1 MRQRLQK
8 IISAAGL
15 CSRRTAEEWIVAG
28 RVQVN
33 GTVAALGEQADPE
46 LDEILLDGKIVRV
59 VEKKLYIMLNK
70 PRGYVTTLQD
80 EKGRPNVSELVAD
93 CGERVYP
100 VGRLD
105 IDSEGLLLLTNDGE
119 WMQHVLHPKYEVDKT
134 YHVTVAGKVAGAAV
148 RLAAIREI
156 NGERIARATVKTLRE
171 GKDTALLA
179 ITIHQGKNRQIRRM
193 CAQEGL
199 HVKRLQRVSEHKVV
213 LGDLPLGAWRPLS
226 EKELRSF
233 DEKN

>member
-15 CSRRTAEEWIVAG
+15 CSRRTAEEWIAAG

-93 CGERVYP
+93 
-100 VGRLD
+100 
-105 IDSEGLLLLTNDGE
+105 
-119 WMQHVLHPKYEVDKT
+119 
-134 YHVTVAGKVAGAAV
+134 
-148 RLAAIREI
+148 
-156 NGERIARATVKTLRE
+156 
-171 GKDTALLA
+171 
-179 ITIHQGKNRQIRRM
+179 
-193 CAQEGL
+193 
-199 HVKRLQRVSEHKVV
+199 
-213 LGDLPLGAWRPLS
+213 
-226 EKELRSF
+226 
-233 DEKN
+233 

>member
-15 CSRRTAEEWIVAG
+15 CSRRTAEEWIAAG

-134 YHVTVAGKVAGAAV
+134 YHVTVAGKVAGALAGVFAAGKIISFGKECLQMASAV
-148 RLAAIREI
+148 RRMKIIWALPMPSWIGTFVLARL
-156 NGERIARATVKTLRE
+156 KTGRKKIE
-171 GKDTALLA
+171 S
-179 ITIHQGKNRQIRRM
+179 TICIRRI
-193 CAQEGL
+193 
-199 HVKRLQRVSEHKVV
+199 S
-213 LGDLPLGAWRPLS
+213 LS
-226 EKELRSF
+226 
-233 DEKN
+233 

>member
-15 CSRRTAEEWIVAG
+15 CSRRTAEEWIAAG
-28 RVQVN
+28 RVEVN

-134 YHVTVAGKVAGAAV
+134 YHVT
-148 RLAAIREI
+148 
-156 NGERIARATVKTLRE
+156 
-171 GKDTALLA
+171 
-179 ITIHQGKNRQIRRM
+179 
-193 CAQEGL
+193 
-199 HVKRLQRVSEHKVV
+199 
-213 LGDLPLGAWRPLS
+213 
-226 EKELRSF
+226 
-233 DEKN
+233 